1 MPVWLAHDEVLGKD
15 VSLHFLPQAVL
26 GDPRGMAE
34 LRQEVKRNRQLI
46 HPSILRVYDFVEDAG
61 FAAISMDRFEGNS
74 LAVVLKKNGKVAP
87 AELQTWI
94 QQLSGTLDDAHRVQ
108 LFHRDLSPSNVYV
121 KPTGGIF
128 VTNFGVSRSIRDVMK
143 RTGSLPQDALHL
155 AYISPQQLAGE
166 KPAKSDD
173 VYGLGVFAFEM
184 LTGKLPFEG
193 NDIVLGNRTTAA
205 PKVSEVLG
213 AEIPH
218 AWDNMIAACLSENP
232 EFRPANCSSAA
243 ALLSSGSEARPG
255 VVPASPVP
263 AEVVKPPA
271 AKESDPAP
279 SAVPPTRSHT
289 AERRMNF
296 GGGDAVMPAA
306 TAPLSGAAA
315 LAKAPME
322 KAVPPAD
329 EKVSAPNSPQL
340 PPAPP
345 EVPKNRAS
353 GPKSDLPANFPE
365 LARPRSKWPV
375 IGVGLA
381 AGILAFAVVQKM
393 KVKTPQVDE
402 SSGAVTQIQSDEA
415 LRGDP
420 SIDPGVSPG
429 PASDDLPKPN
439 GTVVQPPPD
448 EPLPLPK
455 PNNQPSTQIAANT
468 AELVAPEALQG
479 QSAENGAEIKPPA
492 VVPKPKRPGI
502 IGADFPPL
510 VPPKGSEGDKPT
522 LPQTNVTTPPV
533 APPAEKTPAVEK
545 TPPVEKTAPVLV
557 GASIKLPVL
566 PEVPPK
572 LQIQPAADSAA
583 LEKLMNERVAAE
595 AALKQAA
602 GAAEQAQ
609 QEIARLSD
617 AAKKNQDALRKTL
630 DERQKTLA
638 PALKENEA
646 LLADR
651 KKREDEMAKT
661 EALALEARKSADA
674 AKAALDA
681 LVQQSGSKLEAVK
694 KATDELRVV
703 AGQLGEQQKQAEELS
718 KNLTQVTSLRQQAG
732 IGLLQLEKEKGLI
745 TAAIEKAKASAMD
758 AMRAQNQAKIA
769 EIQKQVQR
777 LEADAKKSEGI
788 LAQLKELG
796 DAGAAASKPIVESL
810 SALQGQI
817 KGLRDEMTKLGGAG
831 AVVVPPVTPTGTPPV
846 KPPTPALTPAPV
858 SDAGNGANSVGMK
871 FVQVGDVDFA
881 VYMVTRKDFEAFA
894 TEKGMRTGMWRTPGY
909 AQGPDHPVAS
919 VTWKEADAFCK
930 WLTERERKNGL
941 LSASQ
946 AYRLPTDL
954 EWSRAVGLPP
964 EKGATPEDRD
974 LSSDLGIADVFPWGL
989 DWPPPPGAG
998 NYAGEENDSE
1008 VKIQGYRD
1016 DYVGT
1021 SPVGKFK
1028 PNAFGL
1034 FDMGGNLWQWT
1045 SDYINN
1051 AKEKRVLRGGSWY
1064 NGGLKLTLLASS
1076 RIGGK
1081 PDEINDTYGFRV
1093 VRTRDVAKAVAKP
1106 K

>member
-1 MPVWLAHDEVLGKD
+1 M
-15 VSLHFLPQAVL
+15 
-26 GDPRGMAE
+26 
-34 LRQEVKRNRQLI
+34 
-46 HPSILRVYDFVEDAG
+46 
-61 FAAISMDRFEGNS
+61 
-74 LAVVLKKNGKVAP
+74 
-87 AELQTWI
+87 
-94 QQLSGTLDDAHRVQ
+94 
-108 LFHRDLSPSNVYV
+108 
-121 KPTGGIF
+121 
-128 VTNFGVSRSIRDVMK
+128 
-143 RTGSLPQDALHL
+143 
-155 AYISPQQLAGE
+155 
-166 KPAKSDD
+166 
-173 VYGLGVFAFEM
+173 
-184 LTGKLPFEG
+184 
-193 NDIVLGNRTTAA
+193 
-205 PKVSEVLG
+205 
-213 AEIPH
+213 
-218 AWDNMIAACLSENP
+218 
-232 EFRPANCSSAA
+232 
-243 ALLSSGSEARPG
+243 
-255 VVPASPVP
+255 
-263 AEVVKPPA
+263 
-271 AKESDPAP
+271 
-279 SAVPPTRSHT
+279 
-289 AERRMNF
+289 
-296 GGGDAVMPAA
+296 
-306 TAPLSGAAA
+306 
-315 LAKAPME
+315 
-322 KAVPPAD
+322 
-329 EKVSAPNSPQL
+329 
-340 PPAPP
+340 
-345 EVPKNRAS
+345 
-353 GPKSDLPANFPE
+353 
-365 LARPRSKWPV
+365 
-375 IGVGLA
+375 
-381 AGILAFAVVQKM
+381 
-393 KVKTPQVDE
+393 
-402 SSGAVTQIQSDEA
+402 
-415 LRGDP
+415 
-420 SIDPGVSPG
+420 
-429 PASDDLPKPN
+429 
-439 GTVVQPPPD
+439 
-448 EPLPLPK
+448 
-455 PNNQPSTQIAANT
+455 
-468 AELVAPEALQG
+468 
-479 QSAENGAEIKPPA
+479 
-492 VVPKPKRPGI
+492 
-502 IGADFPPL
+502 
-510 VPPKGSEGDKPT
+510 
-522 LPQTNVTTPPV
+522 
-533 APPAEKTPAVEK
+533 
-545 TPPVEKTAPVLV
+545 EKTAPVLV